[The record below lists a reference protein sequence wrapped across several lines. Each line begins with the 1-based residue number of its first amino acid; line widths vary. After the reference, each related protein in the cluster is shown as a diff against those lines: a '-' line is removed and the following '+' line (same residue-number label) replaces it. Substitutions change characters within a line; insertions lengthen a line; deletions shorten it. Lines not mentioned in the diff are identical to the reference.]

1 MSCYIVIHCNS
12 VAGIVKPDIILFGEK
27 LPPRFRAKFKLINRA
42 DLVIVMGTSLKVH
55 PFSSLIDTRSLPES
69 TPLVVIN
76 SANPGI
82 ERDRLL
88 VLPGDIEVSTRELM
102 EDVGW
107 GEAVHG
113 LPTSVKASVRADVST
128 MKEDAFSGD
137 RAMPS
142 DADADALPGRTPSIS
157 GGAGRLPRKRKLS
170 CVS

>member
-1 MSCYIVIHCNS
+1 MSCYIVTLCTS
-12 VAGIVKPDIILFGEK
+12 AAGIVKPDIILFGEK

-76 SANPGI
+76 SVNPGI
-82 ERDRLL
+82 ERERLL
-88 VLPGDIEVSTRELM
+88 VLSGDIEVSTRELM

-107 GEAVHG
+107 GEATG
-113 LPTSVKASVRADVST
+113 LSTSVKATRRAAAST
-128 MKEDAFSGD
+128 MKESAFIGD
-137 RAMPS
+137 RAISS
-142 DADADALPGRTPSIS
+142 DAEAVQGRAPSIP
-157 GGAGRLPRKRKLS
+157 GAGRPQRKRKLS

>member
-1 MSCYIVIHCNS
+1 MILCTAA
-12 VAGIVKPDIILFGEK
+12 AGIVKPDIILFGEK

-88 VLPGDIEVSTRELM
+88 VLSGDIEVSTRELM

-107 GEAVHG
+107 GEAHG
-113 LPTSVKASVRADVST
+113 LSTYVKAADRDAVST
-128 MKEDAFSGD
+128 MKESAFVGD
-137 RAMPS
+137 ITMPS
-142 DADADALPGRTPSIS
+142 DAEAAPRPGKTPSIS
-157 GGAGRLPRKRKLS
+157 GAGRLPRKRKLS